1 MDVISC
7 ERRVVVVANIG
18 VAERIV
24 IVGMVVGFDAS
35 VLLTSRGKQ
44 RIGVP
49 DPRHQ
54 KREYQSEG
62 YSGGSS
68 TGHH

>member
-7 ERRVVVVANIG
+7 ERRVVVVAKIG

-24 IVGMVVGFDAS
+24 IMGVMVGLYAN
-35 VLLTSRGKQ
+35 VLQASRGKQ

-54 KREYQSEG
+54 KREHQR
-62 YSGGSS
+62 
-68 TGHH
+68 